1 MSKGLRVIKENNNLA
16 EWTRQVEAC
25 RNSGL
30 SVRAWCDQNGI
41 AVSTYTYRQKKV
53 WAAFNQRSAFVEM
66 PLDEP
71 VNITGESQIAA
82 TVHLGGVN
90 AEIHNGADEA
100 TLTAIL
106 RALKS
111 C

>member
-16 EWTRQVEAC
+16 EWTRQVEEC

-30 SVRAWCDQNGI
+30 SVRAWCEQNGI
-41 AVSTYTYRQKKV
+41 AVSTYIYRQKKV
-53 WAAFNQRSAFVEM
+53 WAAFNQRSTFVEM
-66 PLDEP
+66 PLDEQ
-71 VNITGESQIAA
+71 VNIAGESQIAA
-82 TVHLGGVN
+82 TVHLGGAD

-100 TLTAIL
+100 TLTAFF